1 MFDRL
6 LSKEN
11 HRVQY
16 FGPLHFLAYFND
28 LTNSLPVNLKLLTDD
43 TFLFSVM
50 RDINKSI
57 IADLAVNPFVPNA
70 PFL

>member
-16 FGPLHFLAYFND
+16 FGPLYFLVYFND